1 MPDNLNFP
9 PDPTHWNVVQI
20 YREATNKGEPCQV
33 HLIVDYDNG
42 VHIGLRK
49 IIVNPG
55 LLRDYGFA
63 DPEAKF
69 LALWNLIP
77 DVPQS
82 VKDTIGEQIPVEMA
96 RDFWLGHKV

>member
-1 MPDNLNFP
+1 MPNALAFP
-9 PDPTHWNVVQI
+9 PDPTHWNVIQVN
-20 YREATNKGEPCQV
+20 REATNKGLPCQV

-42 VHIGLRK
+42 DHRGIRK
-49 IIVNPG
+49 ITVNQG

-63 DPEAKF
+63 DPEAAF
-69 LALWNLIP
+69 LALWNIIP

-96 RDFWLGHKV
+96 RDFWLGYKV